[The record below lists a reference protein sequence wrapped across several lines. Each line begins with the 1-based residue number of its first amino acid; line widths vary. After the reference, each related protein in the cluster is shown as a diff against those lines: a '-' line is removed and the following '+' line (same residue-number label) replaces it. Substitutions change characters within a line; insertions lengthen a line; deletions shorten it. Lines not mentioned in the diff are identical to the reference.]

1 MDYIR
6 QELQLQRQLLA
17 ALLLGGAVEGTV
29 PRTDEKSV
37 LLKKMAAQDYTVSLG
52 DGQSRVAYRVPQIR
66 VEEDENERRGAGR
79 KIQETL
85 QLMERREMR
94 TASDKRQ
101 PAGQHRRQWAP
112 NEPQV
117 YSVIEFFEADGE
129 KAMRPADVSLAF
141 QRDARRYD
149 GGFSLY

>member
-1 MDYIR
+1 MDYFL

-66 VEEDENERRGAGR
+66 VEE
-79 KIQETL
+79 
-85 QLMERREMR
+85 
-94 TASDKRQ
+94 RQ

>member
-66 VEEDENERRGAGR
+66 VEEDENESRGAGR
-79 KIQETL
+79 NIQETL

-101 PAGQHRRQWAP
+101 PRAGRRRSSAP
-112 NEPQV
+112 
-117 YSVIEFFEADGE
+117 A
-129 KAMRPADVSLAF
+129 
-141 QRDARRYD
+141 
-149 GGFSLY
+149 